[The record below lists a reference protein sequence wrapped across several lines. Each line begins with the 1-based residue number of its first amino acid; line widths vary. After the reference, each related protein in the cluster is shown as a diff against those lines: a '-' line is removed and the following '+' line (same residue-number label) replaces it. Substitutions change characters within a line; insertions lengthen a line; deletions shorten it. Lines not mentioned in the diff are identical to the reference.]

1 MSIGG
6 YLELELPVNEEFH
19 RDTIRLNT
27 GRNAFEYILRAKNYK
42 KVYLPFYTCDAM
54 LEPITRLNLKYEFYR
69 IDSDFLPIFDF
80 KQVCESDVF
89 VYSNYFGLCD
99 KQSKEIASICE
110 NIIVDNSQ
118 AFYTKPI
125 EGKDTFYSPRKFF
138 GLPDG
143 AYLYTDK
150 LLDYNL
156 EKDISYERCEHLLGR
171 IDTTAEQHFQVYKE
185 NSKILSNQPI
195 KEMSNLTQRLLS
207 SIDYQTISD
216 KRRQNFNF
224 IHQEIGDRNKL
235 KFDISPTEVPL
246 VYPLLVDDGN
256 LLKKELIANKIYVA
270 TYWPNVL
277 EWAEPGSFEIQI
289 VGNLVAFPIDQRYDY
304 TIISKILDI
313 LKTILYERFKSVSKG
328 LGTQ

>member
-6 YLELELPVNEEFH
+6 YLGLELPVREEFH
-19 RDTIRLNT
+19 RNAIRLNT

-54 LEPITRLNLKYEFYR
+54 LEPVTRLNLKYEFYS
-69 IDSDFLPIFDF
+69 IDSDFLPIFDV

-89 VYSNYFGLCD
+89 VYNNYFGLCD
-99 KQSKEIASICE
+99 KQTKEIASICE

-125 EGKDTFYSPRKFF
+125 EGKDTFYSPRKFL

-171 IDTTAEQHFQVYKE
+171 IDTTPEQHFQVYKE
-185 NSKILSNQPI
+185 NSKILSSQPI

-235 KFDISPTEVPL
+235 KLYISPTEVPL
-246 VYPLLVDDGN
+246 VYPLLIDDGN
-256 LLKKELIANKIYVA
+256 LLKHKLINNKIYVA

-277 EWAEPGSFEIQI
+277 EWAELNSFEIDMVQNMI
-289 VGNLVAFPIDQRYDY
+289 SIPIDQRYTNNDLGKLLK
-304 TIISKILDI
+304 IIL
-313 LKTILYERFKSVSKG
+313 
-328 LGTQ
+328 